1 MSVEGGEYRLE
12 TNRNKPLRV
21 QMEDLLFGRF
31 HCVRQGGFSTGYR
44 ACVQGIGSFPKRKT
58 THNFASD
65 MKHLSFQW
73 TWNLQIHVI
82 LL

>member
-21 QMEDLLFGRF
+21 QMEDLLYGRF

-44 ACVQGIGSFPKRKT
+44 ARVQGIGSFPKRKT
-58 THNFASD
+58 THHLD

>member
-21 QMEDLLFGRF
+21 QMEDLLYGRF

-44 ACVQGIGSFPKRKT
+44 ARVR
-58 THNFASD
+58 
-65 MKHLSFQW
+65 
-73 TWNLQIHVI
+73 V
-82 LL
+82 